1 MSIIHF
7 PLKIFHYHVRI
18 KLMQYT
24 DVRSTSLGYFNAI
37 SDSKLL
43 PDCIN
48 CTTTSI
54 IRRLHVATLGS
65 DGVHWSPIRHFRVI
79 SRGRTW
85 EQFYAIVRSNSP
97 RMCQCA
103 SCP

>member
-54 IRRLHVATLGS
+54 TRRFKLHVATLDS
-65 DGVHWSPIRHFRVI
+65 DGFTGLRFGTS
-79 SRGRTW
+79 G
-85 EQFYAIVRSNSP
+85 
-97 RMCQCA
+97 
-103 SCP
+103 